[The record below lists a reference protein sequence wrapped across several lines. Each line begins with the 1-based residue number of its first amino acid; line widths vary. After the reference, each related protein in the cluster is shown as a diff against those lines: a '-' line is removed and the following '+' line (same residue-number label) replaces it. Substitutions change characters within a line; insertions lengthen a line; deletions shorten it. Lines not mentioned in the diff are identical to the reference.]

1 MTENVVS
8 FEEKRLELLAG
19 TIFGRSAEEL
29 NAAAI
34 RSNIEFA
41 RNELKLV
48 QSYIDLAYGAEIAIT
63 TIDGSGPPPQALAH
77 LGNVLSNYEQVLFD
91 QIASLEHQLEML
103 DSPPDEDE
111 D

>member
-63 TIDGSGPPPQALAH
+63 MIDGSGPPPQALAH

-91 QIASLEHQLEML
+91 KIASLEYQLEML

>member
-19 TIFGRSAEEL
+19 TIFDLSAEKL
-29 NAAAI
+29 NVAAI

-41 RNELKLV
+41 RSELKLV
-48 QSYIDLAYGAEIAIT
+48 QRYIDLAYSGGIAIAMS
-63 TIDGSGPPPQALAH
+63 DASGPPTQALAH

-91 QIASLEHQLEML
+91 QIASLEYELEML
-103 DSPPDEDE
+103 DCQPDED
-111 D
+111 